1 MTHSS
6 AFYSDKQYIIVRIF
20 RLMRSFMSYAIL
32 LVSLFIVAPLF
43 GQQKKNLR
51 YKADSYDSIDPS
63 IIQAEIDSAKSLFEE
78 NTIAAF
84 ELVESAIAK
93 AVDNNA
99 RRELAAGYATLGSFN
114 MALSEYNSA
123 ILHIGRALPIYS
135 SLSDWNKVYENR
147 MLLGECNSALGEYN
161 LACNHYQK
169 AHELAEIGNKLNP
182 SLKSQIEMAGVQ
194 IKQEKY
200 TDAETLLLSLRKE
213 ATAKNMNVIV
223 GEIDYRLGEISEL
236 RGDAAQA
243 TDYYMDAQSNAIQTQ
258 DNDLVNRSNFR
269 MVQTFSNS
277 SVDLENK
284 KDAFYNSLN
293 TSAGYFQDQQDT
305 IALIETS
312 IQKADYLTISGDVG
326 QAIEELNRSVELSRQ
341 LGDIENELSSQKKL
355 YDAYAS
361 SNKPEEAVQAYSNY
375 QNLLDSANKL
385 RTNQK
390 DELLQKQLALKT
402 VEKEIDVLE
411 RERQLDQETILLLE
425 KEQEV
430 NNSALQQQRI
440 LLYVL
445 GFIITIFI
453 FIAILVYRNTKAKNR
468 ANQLLHLKNLRAQ
481 MNPHFIFNSLNS
493 VNNYIA
499 KSNERAANK
508 YLAKFSRLM
517 RMVLDYSQ
525 VEFISLTNEVELLR
539 LYVELEHER
548 FKDKFHYVFEVDET
562 INTEQFQ
569 IPPMIVQPFIENAVW
584 HGLRYKK
591 EEGQLSVY
599 FRDRGD
605 HVEIEV
611 SDDGIGRTKS
621 QEIKTVNQK
630 KHKSSGMRNIE
641 NRTEM
646 IRSLFRK
653 KIDYEISDLSEGK
666 GTRVIIKL
674 FDHE

>member
-6 AFYSDKQYIIVRIF
+6 PFYSDKQYIIVRIF

-161 LACNHYQK
+161 LAYNHYQK
-169 AHELAEIGNKLNP
+169 AHELAERGNKLNP

-213 ATAKNMNVIV
+213 ATANNMNVIV

-361 SNKPEEAVQAYSNY
+361 INKPEEAVQAYSNY

-453 FIAILVYRNTKAKNR
+453 FITILVYRNTKAKNR

-591 EEGQLSVY
+591 EEGQLSIY

>member
-6 AFYSDKQYIIVRIF
+6 LFYSDKQYIIVRIF

-161 LACNHYQK
+161 LAYNHYQK
-169 AHELAEIGNKLNP
+169 AHELAERGNKLNP

-213 ATAKNMNVIV
+213 ATANNMNVIV

-361 SNKPEEAVQAYSNY
+361 INKPEEAVQAYSNY

-453 FIAILVYRNTKAKNR
+453 FITILVYRNTKAKNR

-591 EEGQLSVY
+591 EEGQLSIY

>member
-6 AFYSDKQYIIVRIF
+6 LFYSDKQYIIVRIF

-161 LACNHYQK
+161 LAYNHYQK
-169 AHELAEIGNKLNP
+169 AHELAERGNKLNP

-361 SNKPEEAVQAYSNY
+361 INKPEEAVQAYSNY

-591 EEGQLSVY
+591 EEGQLSIY

>member
-1 MTHSS
+1 
-6 AFYSDKQYIIVRIF
+6 
-20 RLMRSFMSYAIL
+20 
-32 LVSLFIVAPLF
+32 
-43 GQQKKNLR
+43 
-51 YKADSYDSIDPS
+51 
-63 IIQAEIDSAKSLFEE
+63 
-78 NTIAAF
+78 
-84 ELVESAIAK
+84 
-93 AVDNNA
+93 
-99 RRELAAGYATLGSFN
+99 
-114 MALSEYNSA
+114 
-123 ILHIGRALPIYS
+123 
-135 SLSDWNKVYENR
+135 
-147 MLLGECNSALGEYN
+147 
-161 LACNHYQK
+161 
-169 AHELAEIGNKLNP
+169 
-182 SLKSQIEMAGVQ
+182 
-194 IKQEKY
+194 
-200 TDAETLLLSLRKE
+200 
-213 ATAKNMNVIV
+213 
-223 GEIDYRLGEISEL
+223 
-236 RGDAAQA
+236 
-243 TDYYMDAQSNAIQTQ
+243 
-258 DNDLVNRSNFR
+258 
-269 MVQTFSNS
+269 
-277 SVDLENK
+277 
-284 KDAFYNSLN
+284 
-293 TSAGYFQDQQDT
+293 
-305 IALIETS
+305 
-312 IQKADYLTISGDVG
+312 
-326 QAIEELNRSVELSRQ
+326 
-341 LGDIENELSSQKKL
+341 
-355 YDAYAS
+355 
-361 SNKPEEAVQAYSNY
+361 
-375 QNLLDSANKL
+375 LDSANKL

-584 HGLRYKK
+584 HGLCYKK
-591 EEGQLSVY
+591 EEGQLSIY